1 MPFNTQNGLKHL
13 YSKACTQLDDYIMFR
28 ITQRAGELKPA
39 LDAKGRS
46 PLRLS
51 IGAPTLE
58 PPEALIKYTC
68 ECLKEPGIHVYSIPK
83 GEAFFREAV
92 ARWVQRRFNVN
103 VDSSTEVCALI
114 GSKEGLGNLFRSLIT
129 PQADPKKRDIFLVP
143 DPGYAN
149 YKAAIE
155 TAGGLSYPTPLLP
168 ENNYLPDLQ
177 LALAQLQSDGYDLA
191 QLKALII
198 NYPSNPTGAM
208 ATLDFYQ
215 EVVDFCRKHRI
226 ALISDA
232 AYVDI
237 YFEDPPH
244 SVLEV
249 PGANDVAIELFS
261 MSKPYAMTGWRVGF
275 AVGHPD
281 LVDVL
286 VRMKGTL
293 DSGVFRGFQ
302 KAATFVLESPEC
314 QQYAQQANQRY
325 MENQRIMLHGLQ
337 ELGWPMDQIL
347 VPKATFYLWIPIP
360 PRYTSSAAFTN
371 DLLETSGIIA
381 VPGTAFGCHG
391 EDYIRLALTL
401 SPDDIREAVDRMK
414 TDGMTY

>member
-1 MPFNTQNGLKHL
+1 MPSNTQNSLKHL
-13 YSKACTQLDDYIMFR
+13 YSEACTQLDDYIMFR
-28 ITQRAGELKPA
+28 ITQRAAELKPA

-58 PPEALIKYTC
+58 PPEALIHYTVK
-68 ECLKEPGIHVYSIPK
+68 CLKEPGIHLYSIPK
-83 GEAFFREAV
+83 GEGFFREAV
-92 ARWVQRRFNVN
+92 ARWMQRRFNVET
-103 VDSSTEVCALI
+103 DPHTEVCALI
-114 GSKEGLGNLFRSLIT
+114 GSKEGLGNLFRALIT
-129 PQADPKKRDIFLVP
+129 PQADPKQRDIFLTP

-168 ENNYLPDLQ
+168 EKGFLPDLDQ
-177 LALAQLQSDGYDLA
+177 TLTRLQADGYDPT
-191 QLKALII
+191 QLKALIV

-215 EVVDFCRKHRI
+215 EAVDFCRTHQI

-237 YFEDPPH
+237 YFEDPPR

-249 PGANDVAIELFS
+249 PGAKDVAIELFS

-286 VRMKGTL
+286 IRMKGTL

-302 KAATFVLESPEC
+302 KAAAFALESPEC
-314 QQYAQQANQRY
+314 QSYAGQANRRY
-325 MENQRIMLHGLQ
+325 LENQKIMLKGLQ
-337 ELGWPMDQIL
+337 ELGWPIEEMHI
-347 VPKATFYLWIPIP
+347 PKATFYLWIPIP
-360 PRYTSSAAFTN
+360 PRYATSTAFTE
-371 DLLETSGIIA
+371 DLLKTSGIIT
-381 VPGTAFGCHG
+381 VPGTAFGRHG
-391 EDYIRLALTL
+391 EGHIRLALTL
-401 SPDDIREAVDRMK
+401 APGDMQEAIHRMQVDGFR
-414 TDGMTY
+414 Y